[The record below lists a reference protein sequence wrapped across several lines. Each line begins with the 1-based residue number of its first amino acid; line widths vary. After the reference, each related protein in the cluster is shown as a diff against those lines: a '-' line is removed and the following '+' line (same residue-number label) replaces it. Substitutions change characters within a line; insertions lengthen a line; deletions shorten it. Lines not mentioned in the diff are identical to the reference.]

1 MSVPPFRVPESLA
14 TVPAQG
20 KLAPGLSFPDQT
32 PHLNRPP
39 RRRSQVASVIPVAW
53 RRERV
58 RAPPPSLAANAARP
72 ARAGAVRMRSGAAR
86 GGRGGV
92 VSLSVT

>member
-20 KLAPGLSFPDQT
+20 KHQDLLFQT
-32 PHLNRPP
+32 RPP
-39 RRRSQVASVIPVAW
+39 PQPTAAQALSGGLCYSRCLETGA
-53 RRERV
+53 
-58 RAPPPSLAANAARP
+58 RARPAPSLAANAARP